1 MTSAPVGGVVEP
13 GLSPGLPCSGLMT
26 KGEPMAEL
34 VTLERCSPAIM
45 ASLSSSSRCRPV
57 TIDSSSRRERSSAS
71 CRALVSSSCFL
82 SICILSPPA
91 TGAVLGP
98 GVLGASVA
106 GLAELEPF
114 LLDLMT
120 ANLCNDGSISAT
132 FAMYSVLFR
141 SEA

>member
-98 GVLGASVA
+98 GVLGASVT

-120 ANLCNDGSISAT
+120 ANLRTDGSISAT
-132 FAMYSVLFR
+132 LAMY
-141 SEA
+141 